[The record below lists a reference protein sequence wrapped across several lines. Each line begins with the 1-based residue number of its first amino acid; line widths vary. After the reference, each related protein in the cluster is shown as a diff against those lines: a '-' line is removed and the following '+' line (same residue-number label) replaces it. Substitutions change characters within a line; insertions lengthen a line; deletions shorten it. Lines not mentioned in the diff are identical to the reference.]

1 MMMMRNAIGTY
12 LTLRF
17 SFSKANY
24 LNVKALKILPFWLS
38 IMMKFLIIMILMMMT
53 NIIIRMIVM
62 IMKLSGLYLNVKAL
76 RIQRF
81 LVIYEMLHACA
92 WTWKHQHQF
101 LTYSKISHLNLASEK
116 LISRRRTNDLIFS
129 CASISWTY
137 IVHWVSE
144 WVTDFFDC
152 YAHFCRRR
160 DLRTFSADSFR
171 LKSRIRRLF
180 PF

>member
-1 MMMMRNAIGTY
+1 MTIMMMRNMMMMRNAIGTY

-81 LVIYEMLHACA
+81 LVIYEMLHAV
-92 WTWKHQHQF
+92 
-101 LTYSKISHLNLASEK
+101 
-116 LISRRRTNDLIFS
+116 
-129 CASISWTY
+129 CAST
-137 IVHWVSE
+137 
-144 WVTDFFDC
+144 
-152 YAHFCRRR
+152 
-160 DLRTFSADSFR
+160 
-171 LKSRIRRLF
+171 
-180 PF
+180 